1 MRSMLVVIDPPG
13 FQFLPRIVDGF
24 ERVNVETFIPQTTVE

>member
-13 FQFLPRIVDGF
+13 FPFLPRTVYGF
-24 ERVNVETFIPQTTVE
+24 ERMNVETFIPQTTVE